1 MEWSEVRKILTAVL
15 SAAMVATSLA
25 MAPTAHADTGS
36 ATIQSGPMKLER
48 FSIQGEVRS
57 GFARPIQLQRK
68 EAKGWRT
75 ISSGRTAVNGSFRFT
90 ASTAASSVTLRAFLP
105 RASYRGR
112 VFAQLGTSQTVVRT
126 VSQTAGLAISDAVA
140 GRAMT
145 AVASSTPVRPGRGVE
160 LQKLSGGSWRTIASG
175 AVGSTGRGTFRPQES
190 TAGTYT
196 YRTLM
201 SGWNGAG
208 RMGSAPVTVK
218 VAAPI
223 RIPDKK
229 LLACIDSELGLK
241 EGTPITPAEA
251 RTLQELECEDG
262 GISSLEGLQSFTSLG
277 YLDVWNG
284 HITSL
289 EPIQNLTTLQVLLV
303 DGNDIADISPLARLR
318 NLKALDIGYNPVED
332 LSVLFTLNLQGLGLS
347 GLGIQD
353 ISALKNLPKLT
364 LLDLSDNAISDITA
378 LAALTRLDD
387 LYLDYNQISDI
398 SALRGLSL
406 EELSLVGNPI
416 CTSEPQTR
424 GCTPPDPSNP
434 SLSRSLAA
442 GPDASGPVAS
452 HQRLAEAG
460 SEWRSGSRQQH

>member
-1 MEWSEVRKILTAVL
+1 
-15 SAAMVATSLA
+15 
-25 MAPTAHADTGS
+25 
-36 ATIQSGPMKLER
+36 
-48 FSIQGEVRS
+48 
-57 GFARPIQLQRK
+57 
-68 EAKGWRT
+68 
-75 ISSGRTAVNGSFRFT
+75 
-90 ASTAASSVTLRAFLP
+90 
-105 RASYRGR
+105 
-112 VFAQLGTSQTVVRT
+112 
-126 VSQTAGLAISDAVA
+126 
-140 GRAMT
+140 
-145 AVASSTPVRPGRGVE
+145 
-160 LQKLSGGSWRTIASG
+160 
-175 AVGSTGRGTFRPQES
+175 
-190 TAGTYT
+190 
-196 YRTLM
+196 M

-241 EGTPITPAEA
+241 EGTPITAAEA

-289 EPIQNLTTLQVLLV
+289 EPIRNLTTLQVLLV
-303 DGNDIADISPLARLR
+303 YGNDIADISPLARLR
-318 NLKALDIGYNPVED
+318 LKALDIGYNPVED

-353 ISALKNLPKLT
+353 ISALRNLPQLT

-424 GCTPPDPSNP
+424 GCTPPGQSNP

-442 GPDASGPVAS
+442 GPATSGSVVS
-452 HQRLAEAG
+452 HQRLAGAG
-460 SEWRSGSRQQH
+460 SEWRSGSRQQR